1 VVTDET
7 TAVARSEQDRAV
19 AEVGSLAREMGRAYR
34 ERVEH
39 LRKEMSVEK
48 ADAWAGDGGAQ
59 LAALEQTP
67 PDQLDWW
74 VLGRAA
80 ELDAERARAAW
91 ERTLAAARDELVG
104 GHRAARAVQATGSP
118 WERAQFLAILESFER
133 DWQPRGGIEGTL
145 VETLAQAYTAQL
157 GWLARLTV
165 LSNTEAQ
172 RQDREIEE
180 RGRWAPPTLED
191 AAAIDQAAAMVDRF
205 NRLFMRTLR
214 SLRDLRR
221 YGASVVVQNVGQF
234 NLGQAQVNIVPTE
247 SPAGGTR
254 AVAGGVPRRHHA
266 TEQDR
271 SAER

>member
-1 VVTDET
+1 VTDET

-80 ELDAERARAAW
+80 ELDPERARAAW

-104 GHRAARAVQATGSP
+104 GHRAARAVQATGTP
-118 WERAQFLAILESFER
+118 WERAQFLAILESFVQ
-133 DWQPRGGIEGTL
+133 DWQPRGGIEAAL
-145 VETLAQAYTAQL
+145 VETLAQAHSSQL
-157 GWLARLTV
+157 AWLARLTV
-165 LSNTEAQ
+165 LSNTEIQ

-180 RGRWAPPTLED
+180 GGRWGPPTLD
-191 AAAIDQAAAMVDRF
+191 AAAAVDQAAAMVDRF

-221 YGASVVVQNVGQF
+221 YSPSVVVGHVDQL
-234 NLGQAQVNIVPTE
+234 NLGQAQVNVGPTQLPPE
-247 SPAGGTR
+247 SSVVRPLGMTADETSGRGQ
-254 AVAGGVPRRHHA
+254 
-266 TEQDR
+266 EN
-271 SAER
+271 